1 MPSVKPLKRRRTPE
15 TSRKV
20 HQAQE
25 DTKRI
30 ARETRTTSQ
39 LLDLNTEVERKRSL
53 SGLLDTQIQRMKKGI
68 RDLKNEKRQLEQ
80 GNRLLKQEKARLMK
94 ENLDMRKRFDQ
105 SRRPPIR
112 RMEHQRRRDTYT
124 TNQGLPPR

>member
-1 MPSVKPLKRRRTPE
+1 M
-15 TSRKV
+15 
-20 HQAQE
+20 
-25 DTKRI
+25 
-30 ARETRTTSQ
+30 
-39 LLDLNTEVERKRSL
+39 DLNTEVERKRSL
-53 SGLLDTQIQRMKKGI
+53 SGLLDTEIQRKKKEI